1 VTAVSGLAITPVK
14 ATRLLEVDSVTIGPS
29 GAEGNRRFYLID
41 DRGRM
46 VNGKVVGEL
55 QTVVASL
62 EGEQLALT
70 FSDGRVVE
78 GPISTGRTV
87 PTRFFSVPREARLV
101 EGPWSEALSELA
113 GRPLRL
119 VDTDGSGAVDRGAD
133 GAVSLISRA
142 SIERLASQAQVPEV
156 DPRRFR
162 MLIEVDGLE
171 AHEEDGWVGR
181 RSRVG
186 EALIEWGGHVGRCLI
201 TSRDPDSGR
210 IDLPTLD
217 LLREYRGDNQT
228 TEPLP
233 FGIYGSV
240 LEGGVVRVGDKV
252 TAQ

>member
-1 VTAVSGLAITPVK
+1 
-14 ATRLLEVDSVTIGPS
+14 
-29 GAEGNRRFYLID
+29 
-41 DRGRM
+41 M
-46 VNGKVVGEL
+46 
-55 QTVVASL
+55 
-62 EGEQLALT
+62 
-70 FSDGRVVE
+70 
-78 GPISTGRTV
+78 
-87 PTRFFSVPREARLV
+87 
-101 EGPWSEALSELA
+101 
-113 GRPLRL
+113 
-119 VDTDGSGAVDRGAD
+119 
-133 GAVSLISRA
+133 
-142 SIERLASQAQVPEV
+142 
-156 DPRRFR
+156 
-162 MLIEVDGLE
+162 
-171 AHEEDGWVGR
+171 R